1 MPPPTLSLSLP
12 CPRPAG
18 PRLRR
23 GVDGVSVGSVR
34 IGRRVSRGAAV
45 AVFGLVVG
53 LASGG
58 LAQGLPGVPSGESA
72 AQAVDQVAE
81 REAFERELAALKSPR
96 ATMNTFLSAMNELW
110 ESPVAGWKKATL
122 TLDLPPDLKAE
133 GRQRARELYGVLNRI
148 GLVDT
153 KALPD
158 ATEVTENKLES
169 YRYFPNPKT
178 QRTVLS
184 RFERAPVSSIVLK
197 PDDKGRWK
205 FDRATVDRLPD
216 LFEQMQPLPLV
227 AGNEILTV
235 ADYVRDSAPPW
246 LDGQFLSIAYW
257 QWIAIFFLILLGL
270 IVDLIVR
277 LLLRRLESQVRADD
291 MEVRHQLRPLGQ
303 VGALL
308 VWWSAVQFLEIQG
321 FVGEVLAGTLAI
333 LLAIAGTVAAWRMT
347 DLVGTVMAQRAKAS
361 SSRIDDV
368 LVPLFV
374 RALKIFVIVMAI
386 VFAASALDLPLTPL
400 LASLT
405 VASVAFSFAAKD
417 TVENFFGSI
426 AVLFDRPFDIGDWVV
441 VDGTEGIV
449 EEVGF
454 RSTRVRTFYNSL
466 VTIPNANLVR
476 AVVDNY
482 GRRRYRRWKTML
494 SVQYDTSAEK
504 LVEFTEGVRELV
516 RLHPYTRKDYY
527 EVYCNEFSASSL
539 DILLYVFFEV
549 PDWNTELRERERLF
563 LDIVRLADQLGV
575 QFAFPTSTV
584 HLFEGQ
590 TPTEPEHQPP
600 GRTTEALHILHGAK
614 TAQKLVERQ
623 PWMRSKPPPV
633 QITMGKTEI
642 KLDDAGNP
650 IVEDDE
656 EEEES

>member
-1 MPPPTLSLSLP
+1 M
-12 CPRPAG
+12 RPA
-18 PRLRR
+18 L
-23 GVDGVSVGSVR
+23 GSVSHR
-34 IGRRVSRGAAV
+34 EVGIGREIAGGVLWLFIVLSVSAVGAQT
-45 AVFGLVVG
+45 LP
-53 LASGG
+53 
-58 LAQGLPGVPSGESA
+58 GLPPGETPA
-72 AQAVDQVAE
+72 EVVENQVE
-81 REAFERELAALKSPR
+81 REKAEKELSALKSPQ
-96 ATMNTFLSAMNELW
+96 ATMATFLEAMTELW
-110 ESPVAGWKKATL
+110 ESPVASWKKAAL
-122 TLDLPPDLKAE
+122 TMNLSQDSKSEA
-133 GRQRARELYGVLNRI
+133 RQRARELYGVLNRI
-148 GLVDT
+148 GLIDP
-153 KALPD
+153 KDLPNSSEVAD
-158 ATEVTENKLES
+158 ANLES
-169 YRYFPNPKT
+169 FRYFPDPKR

-184 RFERAPVSSIVLK
+184 RFKKAPVGSIVLR
-197 PDDKGRWK
+197 PDSEGRWK
-205 FDRATVDRLPD
+205 FDEETVERLPA
-216 LFEQMQPLPLV
+216 LFEQMESLPLV
-227 AGNEILTV
+227 AGNEILTF
-235 ADYVRDSAPPW
+235 ADFVRDASPPW
-246 LDGQFLSIAYW
+246 LDDGFLTIAYW
-257 QWIAIFFLILLGL
+257 QWIAIFLLILLGL
-270 IVDLIVR
+270 VVDLFVR
-277 LLLRRLESQVRADD
+277 LVLRRVERRVRADD
-291 MEVRHQLRPLGQ
+291 VEVRYQLRPLGQ

-308 VWWSAVQFLEIQG
+308 VWWGAVQFLEIDG
-321 FVGEVLAGTLAI
+321 FVGEVLAAVLAI
-333 LLAIAGTVAAWRMT
+333 LLAITGTIAAWRLT
-347 DLVGTVMAQRAKAS
+347 DLFGALLAHRATSS

-368 LVPLFV
+368 LVPLLV

-482 GRRRYRRWKTML
+482 GRRRFRRWKTHL
-494 SVQYDTSAEK
+494 GVQYDTSAEQ
-504 LVEFTEGVRELV
+504 LLEFTEGVRELI

-527 EVYCNEFSASSL
+527 EVYCNEFGASSL

-590 TPTEPEHQPP
+590 TPAAPAHAPP
-600 GRTTEALHILHGAK
+600 GRTTEALHVLHGAK
-614 TAQKLVERQ
+614 AAQKLVERQ
-623 PWMRSKPPPV
+623 PWAKDKPPPV
-633 QITMGKTEI
+633 KVTMGPTEI
-642 KLDDAGNP
+642 ELDDAGNP
-650 IVEDDE
+650 IVHDDEDDSGE
-656 EEEES
+656 GT